1 MPSTVEALLIAVVFV
16 MPGFILVRT
25 REWFVPPVAKS
36 DAFSLTL
43 TSITVSLAFVP
54 LWLAAA
60 PDLLEVRHRLTTAA
74 AGGTGALSVP
84 LTHRGVVAFFAL
96 SLLLPVSAGFVAAI
110 AYWQDWY
117 PRVAARLLP
126 RVGVPAPSRGVG
138 EDIWEKL
145 WLNFKRQRWL
155 TVYTKD
161 GPIYVGRGVEFGYTS
176 QGRDMRLGDDTRV
189 YDKAWNLVQNTRE
202 SGGAGVWIPAGQIV
216 SIEIYDPPPS
226 NTA

>member
-36 DAFSLTL
+36 DAISLTL

-54 LWLAAA
+54 LWLVAA
-60 PDLLEVRHRLTTAA
+60 PDLLEVRYRLTAA
-74 AGGTGALSVP
+74 ATAAGAPVP
-84 LTHRGVVAFFAL
+84 LTHRGVVAFFVL

-117 PRVAARLLP
+117 PRRAGRLLP
-126 RVGVPAPSRGVG
+126 RVGIPAPSRGVG
-138 EDIWEKL
+138 EDIWDRL
-145 WLNFKRQRWL
+145 WLNLRRQVWL
-155 TVYTKD
+155 TVHTKD
-161 GPIYVGRGVEFGYTS
+161 GPVYVGRGVEFGYT
-176 QGRDMRLGDDTRV
+176 R
-189 YDKAWNLVQNTRE
+189 NLIQNTRD
-202 SGGAGVWIPAGQIV
+202 SGGGGVWIPAGQIV

-226 NTA
+226 HTA